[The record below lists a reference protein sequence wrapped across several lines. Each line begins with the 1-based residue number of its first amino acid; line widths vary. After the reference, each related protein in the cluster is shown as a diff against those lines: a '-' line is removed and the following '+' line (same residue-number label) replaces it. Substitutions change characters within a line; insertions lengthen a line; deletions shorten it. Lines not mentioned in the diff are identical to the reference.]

1 MNLSWYVCFVQLKIM
16 NDNIFW
22 NETFLVDYL
31 TENISVKR
39 LDRFALT
46 IICLV
51 LFIRLFVCFLLFFA
65 FFIVNYVFKMFV
77 FVLQVQSKIYK
88 TYQTQIRFKLEN
100 FSSSL
105 RPGTK
110 VFTCGK

>member
-1 MNLSWYVCFVQLKIM
+1 MNLSWYVRFVQLKIM

-22 NETFLVDYL
+22 NEKFLVDYL

-51 LFIRLFVCFLLFFA
+51 LFIRLFVCFF
-65 FFIVNYVFKMFV
+65 VVFCIF
-77 FVLQVQSKIYK
+77 Y
-88 TYQTQIRFKLEN
+88 
-100 FSSSL
+100 
-105 RPGTK
+105 
-110 VFTCGK
+110 C

>member
-1 MNLSWYVCFVQLKIM
+1 MNLSWYVRFVQLKIM

-22 NETFLVDYL
+22 NEKFLVDYL

-51 LFIRLFVCFLLFFA
+51 LFIRLFVCLFF
-65 FFIVNYVFKMFV
+65 FVVFCIF
-77 FVLQVQSKIYK
+77 Y
-88 TYQTQIRFKLEN
+88 
-100 FSSSL
+100 
-105 RPGTK
+105 
-110 VFTCGK
+110 C

>member
-1 MNLSWYVCFVQLKIM
+1 MNLSWYVRFDQLKIM

-22 NETFLVDYL
+22 NEKFLVDYL

-51 LFIRLFVCFLLFFA
+51 LFIRLFVCFFCCFLHFLLL
-65 FFIVNYVFKMFV
+65 IMFLKCLYLSYKYKV
-77 FVLQVQSKIYK
+77 KYIKRIRLKFVS
-88 TYQTQIRFKLEN
+88 N
-100 FSSSL
+100 
-105 RPGTK
+105 
-110 VFTCGK
+110 